1 MKTLFAGILGV
12 IVLTILA
19 CNQSLEMTARDAIAA
34 NKGLIVQ
41 AQMEYASCK
50 TDATPSACGIIN
62 RDVAAQNV
70 AIDALEGYCGSAAF
84 NAGTAPCQPHAQLQD
99 KLVAA
104 LTDLSRTTSDVKGL
118 VK

>member
-1 MKTLFAGILGV
+1 MKTIFAGILGV
-12 IVLTILA
+12 IVLTTLA

-34 NKGLIVQ
+34 NKGLITQ

-62 RDVAAQNV
+62 KDVSAQNV
-70 AIDALEGYCGSAAF
+70 AIDALEAYCGSAAF
-84 NAGTAPCQPHAQLQD
+84 SLGTAPCQPHAQLQD

-104 LTDLSRTTSDVKGL
+104 LTDLQRTTNDVKQV